1 MAMSLLDCLATTDAL
16 AAIFCDESIAA
27 AMLEFESA
35 LARGAAIAGVIP
47 TTAAR
52 TISEAALRGG
62 VDAAAIARAARAG
75 ATPAIPLV
83 QALRERVHLIDPAS
97 AAYVHWGAT
106 SQDVTD
112 TALVLLLKQAR
123 VPIAADEARLDRA
136 LRALSERHAG
146 TVMLGRTLLQ
156 PATPITF
163 GLKVAGWTSAIS
175 HSWQRLRDAWS
186 RALVLQFGGAAGTLA
201 ALGDQGLR
209 VVAET
214 ARELD
219 LRAVPP
225 WHTNRD
231 RLGALVTACG
241 LHVAALG
248 KAARDITLLMQAEV
262 GEAAEPGGGSS
273 TMPHKQNPSGCA
285 VVLAAATRMPSLVS
299 ACLTAMIQEH
309 ERGTGG
315 GQAEWP
321 IVGAAVQVTG
331 AAVSSLAGAIAGL
344 TVDPERMRRNL
355 EATGGTIFAE
365 RAVMQLTPLLGRD
378 SAQRLVGEAVAESR
392 RSGGAFAGVLRASVG
407 QQVPGDLLDDI
418 DRPERYLGAA
428 ETLRTWLLNDPEE

>member
-1 MAMSLLDCLATTDAL
+1 
-16 AAIFCDESIAA
+16 
-27 AMLEFESA
+27 
-35 LARGAAIAGVIP
+35 
-47 TTAAR
+47 
-52 TISEAALRGG
+52 
-62 VDAAAIARAARAG
+62 
-75 ATPAIPLV
+75 
-83 QALRERVHLIDPAS
+83 
-97 AAYVHWGAT
+97 
-106 SQDVTD
+106 
-112 TALVLLLKQAR
+112 
-123 VPIAADEARLDRA
+123 
-136 LRALSERHAG
+136 
-146 TVMLGRTLLQ
+146 MLGRTLLQ

-175 HSWQRLRDAWS
+175 HSSHRLRDAWS

-214 ARELD
+214 ARELG

-315 GQAEWP
+315 SQAEWP
-321 IVGAAVQVTG
+321 IVGAAVQATG
-331 AAVSSLAGAIAGL
+331 AAVSSLAGAIEGL

-378 SAQRLVGEAVAESR
+378 TAQRLVGEAVAESR
-392 RSGGAFAGVLRASVG
+392 RSGGPFAGVLRASVG

-418 DRPERYLGAA
+418 DCRSAISVPPKRCG
-428 ETLRTWLLNDPEE
+428 RGC